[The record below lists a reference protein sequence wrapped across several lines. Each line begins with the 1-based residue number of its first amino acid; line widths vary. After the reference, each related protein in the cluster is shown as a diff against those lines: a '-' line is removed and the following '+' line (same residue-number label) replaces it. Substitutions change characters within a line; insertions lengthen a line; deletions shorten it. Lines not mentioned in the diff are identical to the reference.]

1 MTSWLVTGAAGMLGR
16 DLVDL
21 LGDTGVEVSGIGH
34 DGLDITDGAAV
45 HAAMRDIRPHVVV
58 NCAAWT
64 AVDDAEMH
72 EAEATAVNGKGAAN
86 VASACAAIGARL
98 IHLSTDYV
106 FDGTAARPY
115 AENDAPAPRSAYGRS
130 KLAGEQAVL
139 RTLPDGGYILRT
151 AWLYGEHG
159 PNFIRTMIRLESQRD
174 QVRVVA
180 DQHGQPT
187 WTGDVAKQILLLAR
201 SEAPPGIY
209 HATNSGA
216 TTWHGLAQEV
226 FRLLGAD
233 PARVKPITTA
243 EYPLPAP
250 RPAYSVLGHNQWASA
265 GLQEMPQWGE
275 SLGRAFPRV
284 AASVGRDLH
293 SR

>member
-1 MTSWLVTGAAGMLGR
+1 MLGR

-21 LGDTGVEVSGIGH
+21 LGDAGVKVSALGH
-34 DGLDITDGAAV
+34 AGLDITDEAAV
-45 HAAMRDIRPHVVV
+45 QAAVRDTRPNIVV

-64 AVDDAEMH
+64 AVDDAETH
-72 EAEATAVNGKGAAN
+72 EAEATAVNGEGAAN
-86 VASACAAIGARL
+86 VAAACAEIGARL

-106 FDGTAARPY
+106 FDGAAARPY
-115 AENDAPAPRSAYGRS
+115 AENHVPAPRTAYGKS

-139 RTLPDGGYILRT
+139 RTLPEAGYILRT

-187 WTGDVAKQILLLAR
+187 WTGDVAQQIVLLAR

-216 TTWHGLAQEV
+216 TTWHGLAQET

-243 EYPLPAP
+243 DYPLPAP
-250 RPAYSVLGHNQWASA
+250 RPAYSVLGHNQWANA
-265 GLQEMPQWGE
+265 GLQEMPQWEE
-275 SLGRAFPRV
+275 SLRRAFPRV
-284 AASVGRDLH
+284 AASMGRDPIP
-293 SR
+293 